1 MIYRFKHPE
10 TGSITY
16 PFAKEQLRSAL
27 PNTSFPFPISD
38 EIAAEF
44 GCLPVA
50 TVERPEHDPRT
61 ERLEERDPEELED
74 GTWRQAWTLRP
85 ATADEVA
92 AYDRDHAPSPD
103 WVGFAAALAM
113 HPAIATFYESLPL
126 PVSSGLS
133 VSLSRAASGDAD
145 LFVAL
150 WTQITT
156 AGLMTETAAAVIAA
170 EAERYHLPAALL
182 AVLKGEESTP

>member
-1 MIYRFKHPE
+1 MTYICFKGAKPTHPV
-10 TGSITY
+10 GLQQI
-16 PFAKEQLRSAL
+16 RSAY
-27 PNTSFPFPISD
+27 PNVSFPSAPSDDDLAPFGYACVHPTSPPAHDQRNERVESSDPILSD
-38 EIAAEF
+38 GIW
-44 GCLPVA
+44 
-50 TVERPEHDPRT
+50 HQS
-61 ERLEERDPEELED
+61 
-74 GTWRQAWTLRP
+74 WRIRP
-85 ATADEVA
+85 ATPDEIA
-92 AYDRDHAPSPD
+92 AYDRDHAPAPN

-113 HPAIATFYESLPL
+113 HPDIAMFYESLPL

>member
-1 MIYRFKHPE
+1 MSIYIHATADTIIK
-10 TGSITY
+10 Y
-16 PFAKEQLRSAL
+16 PFSRSDLLATF
-27 PNTSFPFPISD
+27 PNVSFPSIP
-38 EIAAEF
+38 AAED
-44 GCLPVA
+44 LAPLDVYPLSLTPRPA
-50 TVERPEHDPRT
+50 DTRDERAVEDEPA
-61 ERLEERDPEELED
+61 LID
-74 GTWRQAWTLRP
+74 GTWYQTWRTRP
-85 ATADEVA
+85 ATADEIA
-92 AYDRDHAPSPD
+92 AYDRDHAPAPD
-103 WVGFAAALAM
+103 WVGFATALAM
-113 HPAIATFYESLPL
+113 HPAIATLYESLPL

-182 AVLKGEESTP
+182 AVLKGEESIP